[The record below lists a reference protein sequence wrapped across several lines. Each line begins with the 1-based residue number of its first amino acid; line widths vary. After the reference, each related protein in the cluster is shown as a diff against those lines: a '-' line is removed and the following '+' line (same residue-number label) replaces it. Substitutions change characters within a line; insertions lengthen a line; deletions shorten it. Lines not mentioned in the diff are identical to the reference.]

1 MPPKRQII
9 LKKLKEYDTV
19 WHPESTLVFKSSTD
33 KRVIGRIEDNELIQ
47 IDEKTIELCEQ
58 WNFDYDENLIDNE
71 DTEEVDESQENE
83 TVEEIPKPVVKEVEE
98 IPKPVVKEVEEIP
111 KPVVKETK
119 QNKTE
124 NVTVYGV
131 QVQKLS
137 SAINDFQQH
146 ILINLEEMKLNYERI
161 IKELETDLQN
171 SKIECS
177 DYKQKYDTLKVKFD
191 GIKSLFS

>member
-71 DTEEVDESQENE
+71 EVDESQENE
-83 TVEEIPKPVVKEVEE
+83 TEEVSQSEVVKKEVEEVTKEVEE
-98 IPKPVVKEVEEIP
+98 IPKQVIKEIC
-111 KPVVKETK
+111 KSIK
-119 QNKTE
+119 QNKNE
-124 NVTVYGV
+124 NVTVYGI

-146 ILINLEEMKLNYERI
+146 ILINLEEMRLNYERI